1 MRLNEKPKVLVT
13 RNIPKEGLKELFEEC
28 QVDYHDSNELLPRE
42 ELYKRIEDID
52 GLLVVGIRVDE
63 ELLSHAP
70 KLRVISNYG
79 VGYDNIDLKAAA
91 CRGIIVTNTPDVV
104 TEATAELA
112 FGLMLAV
119 ARRIAEAD
127 RILRFKKPYRWG
139 PMALLGT
146 ELFGKTLGII
156 GFGRI
161 GKALAR
167 RANASGMRV
176 IYFKRNPRKEEKD
189 FEDNCYYRSLDELL
203 TESDIISINVPYT
216 EDTHHLINEEKLLK
230 MKKGAILINT
240 ARGPVVDEEA
250 LVKALQSGHLKG
262 AGLDVF
268 EKEPKIHPK
277 LLEFENTV
285 LTPHIGTST
294 IETRIRMAE
303 LAASNL
309 LDGLKGKK
317 PKNLVV

>member
-1 MRLNEKPKVLVT
+1 
-13 RNIPKEGLKELFEEC
+13 
-28 QVDYHDSNELLPRE
+28 
-42 ELYKRIEDID
+42 
-52 GLLVVGIRVDE
+52 
-63 ELLSHAP
+63 
-70 KLRVISNYG
+70 
-79 VGYDNIDLKAAA
+79 
-91 CRGIIVTNTPDVV
+91 
-104 TEATAELA
+104 
-112 FGLMLAV
+112 
-119 ARRIAEAD
+119 
-127 RILRFKKPYRWG
+127 
-139 PMALLGT
+139 MALLGT